1 MPGNHN
7 QAAEPEAQ
15 SVRTGRSTRRSNLFA
30 LKRVPP
36 ASAIGLTPVR
46 SKAFIESGF
55 ESLYD
60 LVNFFPRRYVDR
72 RNHMG
77 IWEATP
83 GADVLVIGTVRSVTS
98 RFTKGRREIVQ
109 VVVADQT
116 GSLAVTFFNQP
127 WRKRQLQPG
136 LECALFGRME
146 VFGRKRQMV
155 NPLVDL
161 IGDRTGRIV
170 PIYPQSEKY
179 RFKPNELVKAIATT
193 LKEAGRIEDPLPEAF
208 RGSLGLIDRDSAY
221 RLIHAPGDPE
231 DYARARERLAFDE
244 LLRIQLQLVAAKAHK
259 EQQARGIRH
268 SVGALASKGRVRPVA
283 PDGRTAGFHTGAGG
297 AFQPGLGLSD
307 SGDLASRFLAQL
319 PFAPTSAQLR
329 VVGEIAMDMASAVP
343 MHRLLQ
349 GDVGS
354 GKTMVAVC
362 AALFAIQS
370 GYQAVLMAPTEVL
383 AEQHFLGISRL
394 LAGLE
399 VDAREEWGLFGDS
412 RRPLKV
418 EMLTNKVVG
427 ARRKSLLG
435 ELLEGRVDL
444 VVGTHA
450 LLSEGVE
457 FSRLGLV
464 VVDEQHRFGVE
475 QRSLL
480 RERSLERQELEPD
493 VLVMTATPIPRTA
506 AMTIFG
512 DLDYSVLD
520 ELPPGRTPIR
530 TRRARNEEEIDKVFA
545 RLAREVASGRQ
556 AYIVCPL
563 VEESEKVQAASA
575 TATYE
580 ELTATRLSDMRVGLL
595 HGQMPTAEKAQVME
609 RFRQHELDV
618 LVSTTVI
625 EVGVDVPNATVMVI
639 LDAARFGIAQIHQ
652 LRGRVGRGAAQ
663 SYCYLVETAELDSVG
678 EGRLQACVESTDG
691 FFLAER
697 DLELRGEGTLLG
709 ARQKGTS
716 DLRIASLAKDRRI
729 LESAREVARALV
741 GEDPT
746 LGAFEELRG
755 ELEGFASDQD
765 AEYLFRS

>member
-1 MPGNHN
+1 MN
-7 QAAEPEAQ
+7 
-15 SVRTGRSTRRSNLFA
+15 RRSNLFG
-30 LKRVPP
+30 LKSVPP
-36 ASAIGLTPVR
+36 ASAIGLSPAR
-46 SKAFIESGF
+46 SKAFVDSGF

-77 IWEATP
+77 IWEAPP
-83 GADVLVIGTVRSVTS
+83 GCDVLVIGAVRSVSS

-109 VVVADQT
+109 VVLGDET

-136 LECALFGRME
+136 MECALFGRIE
-146 VFGRKRQMV
+146 LFGRKRQMV

-179 RFKPNELVKAIATT
+179 RFKPNEMVKAIATT
-193 LKEAGRIEDPLPEAF
+193 LKEAGWIADPLPEAF
-208 RGSLGLIDRDSAY
+208 RRSLGLIDRDSAY
-221 RLIHAPGDPE
+221 RLIHAPDDPE
-231 DYARARERLAFDE
+231 DYSRARERLAFDE
-244 LLRIQLQLVAAKAHK
+244 LLRIQLQLVAAKVHK

-268 SVGALASKGRVRPVA
+268 SVGSLASRGRVQPASSARVRESRS
-283 PDGRTAGFHTGAGG
+283 DTAV

-307 SGDLASRFLAQL
+307 AGDLASRFVAQL
-319 PFAPTSAQLR
+319 PYTPTPAQLR
-329 VVGEIAMDMASAVP
+329 VVSEIAMDMASAVP

-349 GDVGS
+349 GDVGA
-354 GKTMVAVC
+354 GKTMVAVA

-370 GYQAVLMAPTEVL
+370 GFQAVLMAPTEVL
-383 AEQHFLGISRL
+383 AEQHYLGISRL

-399 VDAREEWGLFGDS
+399 VDADAEWGLFGDS
-412 RRPLKV
+412 RRPLNV
-418 EMLTNKVVG
+418 DLLTNKVTG
-427 ARRKSLLG
+427 SRRKSLLS
-435 ELLEGRVDL
+435 ELSAGGVDL
-444 VVGTHA
+444 LIGTHA

-457 FSRLGLV
+457 FGRLGLV

-480 RERSLERQELEPD
+480 RERSRDRQELEPD

-530 TRRARNEEEIDKVFA
+530 TRWARNAEEIDKVFA
-545 RLAREVASGRQ
+545 RLEREVAAGRQ

-580 ELTATRLSDMRVGLL
+580 ELAATRLAGMRVGLL
-595 HGQMPTAEKAQVME
+595 HGQMPTSEKGRVME
-609 RFRQHELDV
+609 AFRHHELDV

-625 EVGVDVPNATVMVI
+625 EVGVDVPNASVMVL

-663 SYCYLVETAELDSVG
+663 SYCYLVETGDLDSVG

-691 FFLAER
+691 FYLAER

-709 ARQKGTS
+709 ARQKGAS

-741 GEDPT
+741 GDDPF
-746 LGAFEELRG
+746 LSAFEDLRSELD
-755 ELEGFASDQD
+755 GFTAGQD